1 MNKKKIRVSSILLNL
16 LCIVLCAV
24 IAAPLLW
31 IILNSFKTNQEMFM
45 DSLALPEVWQFGNYA
60 KAWSMGLY
68 RYFGN
73 SVLVSAISLVGIL
86 VLASF
91 LAYGLTRFRAK
102 GSNIIFIIVLGGMA
116 LSEQIALVPL
126 YNILQALHLYDT
138 YAAVILPYIAFRIPF
153 TVFLMRAYFIT
164 IPEELEEAAVV
175 DGYNSLQIFTKIIVP
190 ISKPIFAS
198 CAIVNLN
205 FVWNEFLFAN
215 VFLSNKAI
223 QTIPIGLMTFKG
235 DLKVD
240 YTTTL
245 AGLIIASMPLII
257 LFLLMSKQFVRGL
270 TSGAVKG

>member
-73 SVLVSAISLVGIL
+73 SVLVSAIALVGIL

-215 VFLSNKAI
+215 VFLSDKAI

-257 LFLLMSKQFVRGL
+257 LFLLISKQFVRGL

>member
-73 SVLVSAISLVGIL
+73 SVLVSAIALVGIL

-164 IPEELEEAAVV
+164 IPEELEEAAVM

-215 VFLSNKAI
+215 VFLSDKAI

>member
-73 SVLVSAISLVGIL
+73 SVLVSAIALVGIL

-138 YAAVILPYIAFRIPF
+138 YAAVILPYIAFRITF

-215 VFLSNKAI
+215 VFLSDKAI

>member
-1 MNKKKIRVSSILLNL
+1 MNKKKIRISSILLNL
-16 LCIVLCAV
+16 LCIVLCGV

-73 SVLVSAISLVGIL
+73 SVLVSAIALVGIL

-102 GSNIIFIIVLGGMA
+102 GSNIIFVIVLGGMA

-164 IPEELEEAAVV
+164 IPEELEEAAVM

-215 VFLSNKAI
+215 VFLSDKAI

-245 AGLIIASMPLII
+245 AGLIIASLPLII

>member
-73 SVLVSAISLVGIL
+73 SVLVSAIALVGIL

-215 VFLSNKAI
+215 VFLSDKAI

-245 AGLIIASMPLII
+245 AGLIIASLPLII

>member
-1 MNKKKIRVSSILLNL
+1 MNKKKIRISSILLNL
-16 LCIVLCAV
+16 LCIVLCVV

-73 SVLVSAISLVGIL
+73 SVLVSAIALVGIL

-215 VFLSNKAI
+215 VFLSDKAI

-245 AGLIIASMPLII
+245 AGLIIASLPLII

>member
-1 MNKKKIRVSSILLNL
+1 MNKKKIHISTILLNL
-16 LCIVLCAV
+16 LCIFLCVV
-24 IAAPLLW
+24 IASPLLW
-31 IILNSFKTNQEMFM
+31 ILLNSFKTNQEMFM
-45 DSLALPEVWQFGNYA
+45 DSLALPKVWQFGNYI

-73 SVLVSAISLVGIL
+73 SILVSSISLVGIL

-153 TVFLMRAYFIT
+153 TVFLMRAYFIS
-164 IPEELEEAAVV
+164 IPVELEEAAVM

-198 CAIVNLN
+198 SAIVNLN

-245 AGLIIASMPLII
+245 AGLIIASLPLII

>member
-73 SVLVSAISLVGIL
+73 SVLVSAIALVGIL

-164 IPEELEEAAVV
+164 IPEELEEAAVM

>member
-73 SVLVSAISLVGIL
+73 SVLVSAIALVGIL

-215 VFLSNKAI
+215 VFLSDKAI

>member
-45 DSLALPEVWQFGNYA
+45 DSLALPVVWQFGNYA

-73 SVLVSAISLVGIL
+73 SVLVSAIALVGIL

-215 VFLSNKAI
+215 VFLSDKAI

>member
-73 SVLVSAISLVGIL
+73 SVLVSAIALVGIL

-205 FVWNEFLFAN
+205 FVWYEFLFAN
-215 VFLSNKAI
+215 VFLSDKAI

-245 AGLIIASMPLII
+245 AGLIIASLPLII

>member
-1 MNKKKIRVSSILLNL
+1 MNKKKIRISSILLNL
-16 LCIVLCAV
+16 LCIVLCVV

-73 SVLVSAISLVGIL
+73 SVLVSAIALVGIL

-102 GSNIIFIIVLGGMA
+102 GSNIIFVIVLGGMA

-164 IPEELEEAAVV
+164 IPEELEEAAVM

-205 FVWNEFLFAN
+205 FW
-215 VFLSNKAI
+215 
-223 QTIPIGLMTFKG
+223 PD
-235 DLKVD
+235 DL
-240 YTTTL
+240 
-245 AGLIIASMPLII
+245 
-257 LFLLMSKQFVRGL
+257 
-270 TSGAVKG
+270 

>member
-1 MNKKKIRVSSILLNL
+1 MNKKKIRISSILLNL
-16 LCIVLCAV
+16 LCIVLCVV

-73 SVLVSAISLVGIL
+73 SVLVSAIALVGIL

-102 GSNIIFIIVLGGMA
+102 GSNIIFVIVLGGMA

-164 IPEELEEAAVV
+164 IPEELEEAAVM

-215 VFLSNKAI
+215 VFLSDKAI